1 MARNKLKNK
10 NHMIIS
16 VDVEK
21 SLDNIKQPF
30 MIKKNKKKTLKTVGI
45 EATYFNIIRPYIINL
60 WLTSHSAVK
69 S

>member
-1 MARNKLKNK
+1 MLRNKLKNK

-16 VDVEK
+16 IDVEK

-30 MIKKNKKKTLKTVGI
+30 MIKKEKLKKVGI
-45 EATYFNIIRPYIINL
+45 EATYLNIIRPYIIKL
-60 WLTSHSAVK
+60 QLTSHSAVK